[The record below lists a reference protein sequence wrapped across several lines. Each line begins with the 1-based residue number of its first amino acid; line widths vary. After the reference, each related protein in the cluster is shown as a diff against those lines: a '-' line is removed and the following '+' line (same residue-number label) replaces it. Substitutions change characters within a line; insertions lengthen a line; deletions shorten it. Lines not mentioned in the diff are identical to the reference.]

1 MAGFFIYAIHKL
13 LISNSKHKPSAPIE
27 ALWRISAPQVKEHA
41 MPTQQKQD
49 WLALALMMA
58 LTSHCRWSIRFSRPK
73 Q

>member
-1 MAGFFIYAIHKL
+1 MKRF
-13 LISNSKHKPSAPIE
+13 
-27 ALWRISAPQVKEHA
+27 WRISAPQVKEHA

-58 LTSHCRWSIRFSRPK
+58 LHLIVDGLYAFSRPK